1 MKIISVIFKFSWIF
15 TEKIWMLLQSTVFR
29 SFFLF
34 PEYFWTINMDD
45 ALLNVIPVIFAFSWI
60 FSEKIM
66 DVASINFIPV
76 IFAFSWIFLDN
87 KYGQCFIERH
97 SGHFCILLNILKKH
111 WCCFKQSHSR
121 HFCFLLNIFFTTNI
135 EFFIFAVWIFLID
148 IASIKLIFVF
158 SWEKYSPFKS
168 RTIVESIK
176 TKRKT

>member
-1 MKIISVIFKFSWIF
+1 MPDWTSFRSFLHSPEYFLKKL
-15 TEKIWMLLQSTVFR
+15 WMLLQSTSFR

-45 ALLNVIPVIFAFSWI
+45 ALMNVIPVIFSFSWI
-60 FSEKIM
+60 FSNNKNM
-66 DVASINFIPV
+66 DVASSNLILI
-76 IFAFSWIFLDN
+76 IFVFSWIFLTKNMDFDSVN
-87 KYGQCFIERH
+87 FIQ
-97 SGHFCILLNILKKH
+97 L
-111 WCCFKQSHSR
+111 
-121 HFCFLLNIFFTTNI
+121 
-135 EFFIFAVWIFLID
+135 IFAVWIFLID